1 MEILNQQKFRRS
13 GYWFAILIALTAL
26 ETSKAPAA
34 TPCPAAA
41 NTAPVELDATTL
53 AGKPTSIATLRGQ
66 AVLIDV
72 WATWCSAC
80 RTTLIAANKLAD
92 GNQAGN
98 LAVVGLSV
106 DRDLEDARRWLQETL
121 PETAL
126 RGWQA
131 NPSETFAA
139 LDIRA
144 LPATVLL
151 DAQGRIIARH
161 EGSEA
166 TGLNELLAQ
175 ARACGQTSG

>member
-1 MEILNQQKFRRS
+1 MEILSQRTIRRS
-13 GYWFAILIALTAL
+13 GYWLAILTPLAVFG
-26 ETSKAPAA
+26 TSRAPAA
-34 TPCPAAA
+34 SPCPAAA
-41 NTAPVELDATTL
+41 NTDPVELDATTL
-53 AGKPTSIATLRGQ
+53 AGKETSLAALRGQ

-80 RTTLIAANKLAD
+80 RTNLIAANKLAD

-98 LAVVGLSV
+98 LVVVGLSV

-166 TGLNELLAQ
+166 AGLNELLAQ
-175 ARACGQTSG
+175 ARACGQTPG